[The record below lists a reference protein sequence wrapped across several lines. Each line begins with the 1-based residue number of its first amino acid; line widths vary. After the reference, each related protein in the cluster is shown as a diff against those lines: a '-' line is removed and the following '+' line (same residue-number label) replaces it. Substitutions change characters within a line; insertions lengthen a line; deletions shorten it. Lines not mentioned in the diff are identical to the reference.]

1 MHKLP
6 ADGHSD
12 AEARYKQGCHSTLI
26 SALTRGRTSPNRPAN
41 TVARGRSGILST
53 GRLNA
58 WLATVCMRAEPPP
71 LTASTDSG
79 CRAVSSARATSLA
92 IPEARLGPLAAVMRE
107 RSTSHCPQI
116 CRRAVRLRTA
126 GSGRTQ
132 CHSLIVPSV
141 PSGLTHRSSNYAEPH

>member
-12 AEARYKQGCHSTLI
+12 AEARYKQGCHSTLV

-58 WLATVCMRAEPPP
+58 WLATVCMRAAAANSVDRQRLPRGVERTRHQ
-71 LTASTDSG
+71 LGDTSGTAWT
-79 CRAVSSARATSLA
+79 ARS
-92 IPEARLGPLAAVMRE
+92 R
-107 RSTSHCPQI
+107 
-116 CRRAVRLRTA
+116 
-126 GSGRTQ
+126 
-132 CHSLIVPSV
+132 
-141 PSGLTHRSSNYAEPH
+141 YAEA